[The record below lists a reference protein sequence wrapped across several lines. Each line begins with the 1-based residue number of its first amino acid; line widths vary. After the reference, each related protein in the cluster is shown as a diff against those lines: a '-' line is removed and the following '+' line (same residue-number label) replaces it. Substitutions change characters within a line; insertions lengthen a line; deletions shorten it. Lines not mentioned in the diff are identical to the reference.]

1 MSYQQEIDT
10 PGHTTSIGMSH
21 PEFIACFGAT
31 PWTTYANEPP
41 AGQIRIANPAAVN
54 FTGDMLAAIAKTL
67 PSSLF
72 SIGGDEVNTNCY
84 TTDPA
89 TQQDLKDSGKTF
101 DQALSDFVQS
111 NQEVLTG
118 IGKTPVVWEGESAI
132 PQTCTT
138 LTLLSFAEMVLNF
151 NISLTQDTVVM
162 CVRNQH
168 VLLSS

>member
-21 PEFIACFGAT
+21 PNFIACPDAT
-31 PWTTYANEPP
+31 PWSTYANEPP

-54 FTGDMLAAIAKTL
+54 FTGDMLAAIARTL

-84 TTDPA
+84 TTDSV
-89 TQQDLKDSGKTF
+89 TQRDLRESGKTL

-111 NQEVLTG
+111 NQAVLAG
-118 IGKTPVVWEGESAI
+118 IGKTAVVWEGESAA
-132 PQTCTT
+132 PR
-138 LTLLSFAEMVLNF
+138 LVP
-151 NISLTQDTVVM
+151 
-162 CVRNQH
+162 H
-168 VLLSS
+168 